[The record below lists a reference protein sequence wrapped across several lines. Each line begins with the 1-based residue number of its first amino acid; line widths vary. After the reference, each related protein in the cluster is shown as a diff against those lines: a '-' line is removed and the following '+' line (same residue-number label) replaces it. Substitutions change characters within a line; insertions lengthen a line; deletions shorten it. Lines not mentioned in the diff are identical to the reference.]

1 MTMDPS
7 MPNKGEFAQADV
19 LVEGKKIV
27 AVGPNLHAGGAA
39 EIDARGKV
47 VMPGFIDTH
56 HHQAWTA
63 IRSSIPDSILI
74 DDGTGTASA
83 QQTYFFNILGAL
95 QPSLPGF
102 ANHYRPQDVYVSELF
117 GGLSQLDA
125 GVTTVL
131 DISQI
136 HHSPQHSDAAVKA
149 LKDTGR
155 R

>member
-1 MTMDPS
+1 M
-7 MPNKGEFAQADV
+7 
-19 LVEGKKIV
+19 LVEGKTIKAI
-27 AVGPNLHAGGAA
+27 GKNLHVGNAA

-83 QQTYFFNILGAL
+83 EQNYFFNILGATL
-95 QPSLPGF
+95 PSLPGF
-102 ANHYRPQDVYVSELF
+102 ANHYTPEDVYISELF

-136 HHSPQHSDAAVKA
+136 HHSTAALLGGDPGFA
-149 LKDTGR
+149 
-155 R
+155 